1 MTKTK
6 AMMFAEIKTVIEGA
20 ELSNKAELVEF
31 IDKQIEQLSN
41 KSKNR
46 KPTPAQLENEKFK
59 AEILATLSADV
70 GMCIKDIKA
79 ANPVLSGLENQKLSA
94 LLRQLG
100 VNEVGTGQV
109 EKYTEK
115 RVTYFKLV
123 AETDEIGEETAE

>member
-31 IDKQIEQLSN
+31 LDKQIAQLSN

-79 ANPVLSGLENQKLSA
+79 ANPALSGLENQRISA

-123 AETDEIGEETAE
+123 AETDEISEETAE

>member
-6 AMMFAEIKTVIEGA
+6 AMMFAEIRTAINETD
-20 ELSNKAELVEF
+20 LSNKVELLEF
-31 IDKQIEQLSN
+31 IDKQIAQLIN
-41 KSKNR
+41 KSENR

-59 AEILATLSADV
+59 AAILATLSPNV

-79 ANPVLSGLENQKLSA
+79 TNPVLSGLENQKISA

-100 VNEVGTGQV
+100 VNDVGTGQV

-123 AETDEIGEETAE
+123 AETAE

>member
-1 MTKTK
+1 MAKTK
-6 AMMFAEIKTVIEGA
+6 VMMFTEIKTVIEGT

-79 ANPVLSGLENQKLSA
+79 ANPVLSGLENQRISA

-109 EKYTEK
+109 EKYSEK

-123 AETDEIGEETAE
+123 AEIDENSEETAE

>member
-6 AMMFAEIKTVIEGA
+6 VMMFTEIKTVIEGT

-70 GMCIKDIKA
+70 GMCIKDIKV
-79 ANPVLSGLENQKLSA
+79 ANPVLSGLENQRISA

-109 EKYTEK
+109 EKYSEK

-123 AETDEIGEETAE
+123 AEIDENSEETAE

>member
-6 AMMFAEIKTVIEGA
+6 AMMFTEIKTAIEGT
-20 ELSNKAELVEF
+20 ELSNKTELVEF
-31 IDKQIEQLSN
+31 LDKQIEQLSN

-46 KPTPAQLENEKFK
+46 KPTPVQLENEKFK
-59 AEILATLSADV
+59 AEILATLSTDV

-79 ANPVLSGLENQKLSA
+79 ANPVLSGLENQRLSA

-109 EKYTEK
+109 EKYSEK
-115 RVTYFKLV
+115 RVTYFRLV
-123 AETDEIGEETAE
+123 AEIDEISEETAE

>member
-6 AMMFAEIKTVIEGA
+6 AMMFAEIKAVIEGA
-20 ELSNKAELVEF
+20 ELSNKAELIEF
-31 IDKQIEQLSN
+31 IDKQIFQLTN

-46 KPTPAQLENEKFK
+46 KLTPAQLENEKFK
-59 AEILATLSADV
+59 AEILATLSTDV

-79 ANPVLSGLENQKLSA
+79 ANPALSGLENQKLSA

-123 AETDEIGEETAE
+123 AEIDEISEETAE

>member
-6 AMMFAEIKTVIEGA
+6 AMMFTEIKTIIEGT

-70 GMCIKDIKA
+70 GMCIKDIKT

-123 AETDEIGEETAE
+123 AETDEISEETAE

>member
-1 MTKTK
+1 MTKIK

-123 AETDEIGEETAE
+123 AENDEISEETAE

>member
-20 ELSNKAELVEF
+20 ELSNKTELVEF

-100 VNEVGTGQV
+100 VNEVGTCQV

-123 AETDEIGEETAE
+123 AETDEISEETAE

>member
-1 MTKTK
+1 MAKTK
-6 AMMFAEIKTVIEGA
+6 AMMFAEIKTAIEGT
-20 ELSNKAELVEF
+20 ELSNKADLVEF
-31 IDKQIEQLSN
+31 LDKQIEQLSN

-79 ANPVLSGLENQKLSA
+79 ANPVLSGLENQRLSA

-115 RVTYFKLV
+115 RVTYFRLV
-123 AETDEIGEETAE
+123 AETDEIGEETAQ

>member
-6 AMMFAEIKTVIEGA
+6 AMMFTEIKTAIEGA

-123 AETDEIGEETAE
+123 AETDEISEEIAE

>member
-6 AMMFAEIKTVIEGA
+6 AMMFTEIRTVINDA
-20 ELSNKAELVEF
+20 DLSNKTELLEF
-31 IDKQIEQLSN
+31 IDKQITQLIN
-41 KSKNR
+41 KSENR

-59 AEILATLSADV
+59 AEILATLSPDV

-79 ANPVLSGLENQKLSA
+79 ANPTLSGLENQKLSA

-100 VNEVGTGQV
+100 VNDVGTGQV

-123 AETDEIGEETAE
+123 AETAE

>member
-123 AETDEIGEETAE
+123 AETDENSEETAE

>member
-123 AETDEIGEETAE
+123 AETDEISEETAE

>member
-6 AMMFAEIKTVIEGA
+6 AMMFTEIKAVIEST
-20 ELSNKAELVEF
+20 ELSNKAELIEF

-41 KSKNR
+41 KNKNR

-79 ANPVLSGLENQKLSA
+79 ANPVLSGLENQRMSA

-115 RVTYFKLV
+115 RVTYFKLI
-123 AETDEIGEETAE
+123 AETDEISEETAE

>member
-6 AMMFAEIKTVIEGA
+6 AMMFAEIRTAIEGA
-20 ELSNKAELVEF
+20 ELSNKTELLEF
-31 IDKQIEQLSN
+31 IDKQIAQLIN
-41 KSKNR
+41 KSENR
-46 KPTPAQLENEKFK
+46 KPTPTQLENEKFK
-59 AEILATLSADV
+59 AEILATLSPDV

-79 ANPVLSGLENQKLSA
+79 ASPTLSGLENQKLSA

-100 VNEVGTGQV
+100 VNDVGTGQV

-123 AETDEIGEETAE
+123 AETAE